1 MTEKRREL
9 DEEIE
14 KALQIL
20 DSASVDEN
28 DRDVDGAFR
37 TLVQVLPQAAPQH
50 DFSQRVMAAVRRE
63 PLPAGRRRLS
73 ASHSKVLTGLVGTA
87 SVAAIF
93 AALWAMGLAQVLV
106 TRALLTIVQGSVLA
120 IRLVG
125 SMPEAWRWAGLA
137 LRALT
142 AIVGST
148 EMLSV
153 VLIMTLL
160 TVFTIAAL
168 TRVVASSRVG
178 GL

>member
-1 MTEKRREL
+1 MTEKRGEF

-20 DSASVDEN
+20 DNASINES
-28 DRDVDGAFR
+28 DREVDGAFR
-37 TLVQVLPQAAPQH
+37 TLVRVLPQAAPRH
-50 DFSQRVMAAVRRE
+50 DFSHRVMAAVRRE
-63 PLPAGRRRLS
+63 PLPAGRRNLR
-73 ASHSKVLTGLVGTA
+73 AGHSNALTGLVGA
-87 SVAAIF
+87 AAVAAIF
-93 AALWAMGLAQVLV
+93 AALWAMGVAQVLV
-106 TRALLTIVQGSVLA
+106 MRALLIIVQGSVFA
-120 IRLVG
+120 IRVVG
-125 SMPEAWRWAGLA
+125 FMPEAWRWLDLT

-142 AIVGST
+142 AIIGST

-160 TVFTIAAL
+160 AVFTLAAL